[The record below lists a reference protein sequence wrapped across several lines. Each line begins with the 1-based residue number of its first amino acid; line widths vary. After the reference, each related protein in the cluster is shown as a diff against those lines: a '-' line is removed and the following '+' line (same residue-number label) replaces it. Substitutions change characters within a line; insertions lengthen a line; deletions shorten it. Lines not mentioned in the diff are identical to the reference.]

1 MVRASYELTVWEL
14 AWWSL
19 VTNEE
24 TERFEE
30 TWQGLFLDH
39 SCIKL
44 SYANRF
50 RAVLFPSV
58 FDLFEGEAVSQKSQS

>member
-1 MVRASYELTVWEL
+1 MVWVSYELTVWEL
-14 AWWSL
+14 AWWSH

-24 TERFEE
+24 TEGFEE

-44 SYANRF
+44 SYANRL
-50 RAVLFPSV
+50 RAVLFSSV
-58 FDLFEGEAVSQKSQS
+58 FDLFEGEAVSQKS